1 MANKDKVTSP
11 KVARNASSLLR
22 EEVSLKAPKWTFE
35 EYVLALNLYLE
46 SDRGAVGKT
55 SPKVQILSQ
64 QMRALRPDIANNNPQ
79 FRSPSSGYLRLMNFR
94 HLDSMN
100 TGIGMSH
107 VLQGCREIWEK
118 FGNDRDRVAHLAA
131 QILMT

>member
-1 MANKDKVTSP
+1 MTPEEVGGPYLFDFRKSNMVECKMANKDKVTSP

-64 QMRALRPDIANNNPQ
+64 QM
-79 FRSPSSGYLRLMNFR
+79 
-94 HLDSMN
+94 
-100 TGIGMSH
+100 
-107 VLQGCREIWEK
+107 
-118 FGNDRDRVAHLAA
+118 
-131 QILMT
+131 